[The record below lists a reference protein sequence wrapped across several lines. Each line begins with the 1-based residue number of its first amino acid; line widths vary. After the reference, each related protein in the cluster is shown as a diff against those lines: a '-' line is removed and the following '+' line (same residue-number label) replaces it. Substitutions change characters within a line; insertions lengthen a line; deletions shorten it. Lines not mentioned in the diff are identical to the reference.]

1 MKYLKLICGFDL
13 LTLVLG
19 QFLVKYALFE
29 PFNVPITLNWF
40 GLALLSLATVCLG
53 AGGSIMNV
61 FHTSKITPPIS
72 AKMTYKL
79 FFIVNIIGVGIG
91 FYLANII
98 GHPGFSTL
106 FILTSAALY
115 ANATILKKYV
125 LLSPLI
131 ISVLIGISLLS
142 VGLFDLLPALSIQDK
157 ATSGTFFSILL
168 DYSIFIAVLNFI
180 RLLVT
185 QQENI
190 DTAHK
195 LKHHTLALILGKE
208 RTNKVIAVL
217 CLLPIFGI
225 GFYIFNYLYLH
236 TLSLVYAI
244 VFILGPLLY
253 LIIKIV
259 SAKKDNEYAQLN
271 TVLKFIMFCSILSL
285 GLYQFILL

>member
-1 MKYLKLICGFDL
+1 
-13 LTLVLG
+13 
-19 QFLVKYALFE
+19 
-29 PFNVPITLNWF
+29 
-40 GLALLSLATVCLG
+40 
-53 AGGSIMNV
+53 
-61 FHTSKITPPIS
+61 
-72 AKMTYKL
+72 
-79 FFIVNIIGVGIG
+79 
-91 FYLANII
+91 
-98 GHPGFSTL
+98 
-106 FILTSAALY
+106 
-115 ANATILKKYV
+115 
-125 LLSPLI
+125 
-131 ISVLIGISLLS
+131 LS

-195 LKHHTLALILGKE
+195 LKHQTLSLIIGKE

-259 SAKKDNEYAQLN
+259 SAKKDNEYARLN